1 MLVLSSSAVRRVNM
15 ATAYLNLGSN
25 QNREQNLRSAIADL
39 KKHFRLLAISP
50 AYESEA
56 VGFEGDSFY
65 NLCVAIET
73 DLTPQQINSVLHQ
86 IEDAHG
92 RDRNQP
98 KFSGRT
104 LDIDLI
110 LYDDLIID
118 EGKLKL
124 PREDIL
130 KYAFVLKPLADI
142 AGDIFHPQI
151 NQSFNTLWD
160 NFHQESQPLLVVD
173 SNFSN

>member
-1 MLVLSSSAVRRVNM
+1 MV
-15 ATAYLNLGSN
+15 TAYLNLGSN
-25 QNREQNLRSAIADL
+25 QNRAQNLRSAITDL
-39 KKHFRLLAISP
+39 NKQFRLLAVSP

-73 DLTPQQINSVLHQ
+73 ELSPQQINNVLHQ
-86 IEDAHG
+86 IEDQHG
-92 RDRNQP
+92 RDRSQP

-110 LYDDLIID
+110 LYDDLIIN

-130 KYAFVLKPLADI
+130 KYAFVLKPLVDI
-142 AGDIFHPQI
+142 AANQVHPQLK
-151 NQSFNTLWD
+151 QSFQSLWD
-160 NFHQESQPLLVVD
+160 SFDQETQPIVRLEFD
-173 SNFSN
+173 FSS

>member
-1 MLVLSSSAVRRVNM
+1 M
-15 ATAYLNLGSN
+15 ARAYLNIGSN
-25 QNREQNLRSAIADL
+25 QERENNIRGAIVEL
-39 KKHFRLLAISP
+39 KKNFQIEAVSP

-73 DLTPQQINSVLHQ
+73 ELTPPQVNEVLHQ
-86 IEDAHG
+86 IEDQHG
-92 RDRNQP
+92 RDRSQP

-142 AGDIFHPQI
+142 AAEEIHPQL
-151 NQSFNTLWD
+151 NQSYISLWQD
-160 NFHQESQPLLVVD
+160 FAQTTQPLRMVD
-173 SNFSN
+173 KSFTD